1 MTESRTVRILSQRKI
16 DDGVGDQAMTQN
28 NAQPLYDT
36 FARIGLR
43 FTRGNGAWLISD
55 NGERYLDF
63 TSGIAVNALGHN
75 HPKLVKAVEEQAN
88 KLWHVSNL
96 FQSPEQE
103 KVAERLCANSFA
115 DKVFFC
121 NSGAEAIECAIK
133 TARRYQYVS
142 GHPERYEIITFEGAF
157 HGRTLATLAAGGQ
170 QKYLE
175 GFGPKA
181 QGFKQVP
188 FDDEKALRAAIGEKT
203 AALLIAPIQGESGLR
218 PVPTEFMQLLRRICD
233 ENGLLFIVD
242 EVQTGMGRTG
252 KLFAYQW
259 SNIEP
264 DIMALAKGLGGGF
277 PIGACLATKEAA
289 KGMTPGTHGSTFGGN
304 LLAMAA
310 ANAVLD
316 VMLSDGFLD
325 HVNAMANLFK
335 QGLASI
341 IDRFPDVVQ
350 SIRGIGLLTGLKCVV
365 PNVELIA
372 AMRDEKL
379 LTVGAGNNVIR
390 LLPPLIVTEDEIRD
404 GLHRIEKAVQYVSN
418 AHKQK

>member
-1 MTESRTVRILSQRKI
+1 
-16 DDGVGDQAMTQN
+16 MTQN

-75 HPKLVKAVEEQAN
+75 HPKLVKAIEEQAN

-170 QKYLE
+170 EKYLE

-181 QGFKQVP
+181 QGFIQVP

-203 AALLIAPIQGESGLR
+203 AALLIEPIQGESGLR
-218 PVPTEFMQLLRRICD
+218 PVPKEFMQLLRKICN

-259 SNIEP
+259 SGIEP

-316 VMLSDGFLD
+316 VMLADGFLD

-341 IDRFPDVVQ
+341 IDRFPDVVE
-350 SIRGIGLLTGLKCVV
+350 SIRGVGLLTGLKCVV
-365 PNVELIA
+365 KNTEVIA

-379 LTVGAGNNVIR
+379 LGVGAGNNVIR
-390 LLPPLIVTEDEIRD
+390 LLPPLTVTEDEIRD
-404 GLHRIEKAVQYVSN
+404 GLHRIEKAVQLVSN

>member
-1 MTESRTVRILSQRKI
+1 
-16 DDGVGDQAMTQN
+16 MTQN

-75 HPKLVKAVEEQAN
+75 HPKLVKAIEEQAN

-96 FQSPEQE
+96 FESPEQE

-170 QKYLE
+170 EKYLE

-181 QGFKQVP
+181 QGFLQVP
-188 FDDEKALRAAIGEKT
+188 FDDEKALRSAIGEKT
-203 AALLIAPIQGESGLR
+203 AALLIEPIQGESGLR
-218 PVPTEFMQLLRRICD
+218 PVPKEFMRLLRRICD
-233 ENGLLFIVD
+233 ENGLQFIVD

-259 SNIEP
+259 SGIEP

-316 VMLSDGFLD
+316 VMLADGFLD

-341 IDRFPDVVQ
+341 IDRFPDVVE
-350 SIRGIGLLTGLKCVV
+350 SIRGVGLLTGLKCVV
-365 PNVELIA
+365 KNTEVIA

-379 LTVGAGNNVIR
+379 LGVGAGNNVIR
-390 LLPPLIVTEDEIRD
+390 LLPPLTVTEDEIRD
-404 GLHRIEKAVQYVSN
+404 GLHRIEKAIQLVSN

>member
-1 MTESRTVRILSQRKI
+1 
-16 DDGVGDQAMTQN
+16 
-28 NAQPLYDT
+28 
-36 FARIGLR
+36 
-43 FTRGNGAWLISD
+43 
-55 NGERYLDF
+55 
-63 TSGIAVNALGHN
+63 
-75 HPKLVKAVEEQAN
+75 
-88 KLWHVSNL
+88 
-96 FQSPEQE
+96 
-103 KVAERLCANSFA
+103 
-115 DKVFFC
+115 
-121 NSGAEAIECAIK
+121 
-133 TARRYQYVS
+133 
-142 GHPERYEIITFEGAF
+142 
-157 HGRTLATLAAGGQ
+157 
-170 QKYLE
+170 
-175 GFGPKA
+175 
-181 QGFKQVP
+181 
-188 FDDEKALRAAIGEKT
+188 
-203 AALLIAPIQGESGLR
+203 
-218 PVPTEFMQLLRRICD
+218 
-233 ENGLLFIVD
+233 
-242 EVQTGMGRTG
+242 
-252 KLFAYQW
+252 LFAYQW

>member
-1 MTESRTVRILSQRKI
+1 
-16 DDGVGDQAMTQN
+16 MTQN

-133 TARRYQYVS
+133 TARRCQYVS

-181 QGFKQVP
+181 QGFVQVP
-188 FDDEKALRAAIGEKT
+188 FDDEKALRAAIDEKT
-203 AALLIAPIQGESGLR
+203 AALLIEPIQGESGLR

-350 SIRGIGLLTGLKCVV
+350 SIRGIGLLTGVKCVV

>member
-1 MTESRTVRILSQRKI
+1 
-16 DDGVGDQAMTQN
+16 MTQN

-75 HPKLVKAVEEQAN
+75 HPKLVKAIEEQAN

-96 FQSPEQE
+96 FESPEQE

-170 QKYLE
+170 EKYLE

-181 QGFKQVP
+181 QGFLQVP
-188 FDDEKALRAAIGEKT
+188 FDDEKALRSAIGEKT
-203 AALLIAPIQGESGLR
+203 AALLIEPIQGESGLR
-218 PVPTEFMQLLRRICD
+218 PVPKEFMQLLRRICD

-259 SNIEP
+259 SGIEP

-316 VMLSDGFLD
+316 VMLADGFLD

-341 IDRFPDVVQ
+341 IDRFPDVVE
-350 SIRGIGLLTGLKCVV
+350 SIRGVGLLTGLKCVV
-365 PNVELIA
+365 KNTEVIA

-379 LTVGAGNNVIR
+379 LSVGAGNNVIR
-390 LLPPLIVTEDEIRD
+390 LLPPLTVTEDEIRD
-404 GLHRIEKAVQYVSN
+404 GLHRIEKAVQLVSN

>member
-1 MTESRTVRILSQRKI
+1 
-16 DDGVGDQAMTQN
+16 MTQN

-75 HPKLVKAVEEQAN
+75 HPKLVKAIEEQAN

-96 FQSPEQE
+96 FESPEQE

-142 GHPERYEIITFEGAF
+142 GHPDRYEIITFEGAF

-181 QGFKQVP
+181 QGFIQVP

-203 AALLIAPIQGESGLR
+203 AALLIEPIQGESGLR
-218 PVPTEFMQLLRRICD
+218 PVPTEFMQLLRRVCD

>member
-1 MTESRTVRILSQRKI
+1 
-16 DDGVGDQAMTQN
+16 MTQN

-133 TARRYQYVS
+133 TARRYQYVN

-181 QGFKQVP
+181 QGFVQVP

-203 AALLIAPIQGESGLR
+203 AALLIEPIQGESGLR

-341 IDRFPDVVQ
+341 IGRFPDVVQ
-350 SIRGIGLLTGLKCVV
+350 SIRGIGLLTGVKCVV
-365 PNVELIA
+365 PNIELIA

>member
-1 MTESRTVRILSQRKI
+1 
-16 DDGVGDQAMTQN
+16 MTQN

-75 HPKLVKAVEEQAN
+75 HPKLVKAIEEQAN

-170 QKYLE
+170 EKYLE

-181 QGFKQVP
+181 QGFIQVP
-188 FDDEKALRAAIGEKT
+188 FDDEKALRAAIGKKT
-203 AALLIAPIQGESGLR
+203 AALLIEPIQGESGLR
-218 PVPTEFMQLLRRICD
+218 PVPKEFMQLLRRICD

-259 SNIEP
+259 SGIEP

-316 VMLSDGFLD
+316 VMLADGFLG

-341 IDRFPDVVQ
+341 IDRFPDVVE
-350 SIRGIGLLTGLKCVV
+350 SIRGVGLLTGLKCVV
-365 PNVELIA
+365 KNTEVIA

-379 LTVGAGNNVIR
+379 LGVGAGNNVIR
-390 LLPPLIVTEDEIRD
+390 LLPPLTVTEDEIRD
-404 GLHRIEKAVQYVSN
+404 GLHRIEKAIQLVSN

>member
-1 MTESRTVRILSQRKI
+1 
-16 DDGVGDQAMTQN
+16 MTQN

-75 HPKLVKAVEEQAN
+75 HPKLVKAIEEQAH

-170 QKYLE
+170 EKYLE

-181 QGFKQVP
+181 QGFVQVP

-203 AALLIAPIQGESGLR
+203 AALLIEPIQGESGLR
-218 PVPTEFMQLLRRICD
+218 PVPKEFMQLLRKICS

-259 SNIEP
+259 SGIEP

-316 VMLSDGFLD
+316 VMLADGFLD

-341 IDRFPDVVQ
+341 IDRFPDVVE
-350 SIRGIGLLTGLKCVV
+350 SIRGVGLLTGLKCVV
-365 PNVELIA
+365 KNTEVIA

-379 LTVGAGNNVIR
+379 LGVGAGNNVIR
-390 LLPPLIVTEDEIRD
+390 LLPPLTVTEDEIRD
-404 GLHRIEKAVQYVSN
+404 GLHRIEKAVQLVSN

>member
-1 MTESRTVRILSQRKI
+1 
-16 DDGVGDQAMTQN
+16 MTQN

-43 FTRGNGAWLISD
+43 FIRGNGAWLISD

-75 HPKLVKAVEEQAN
+75 HPKLVKAIEEQAN

-96 FQSPEQE
+96 FESPEQE

-170 QKYLE
+170 EKYLE

-181 QGFKQVP
+181 QGFIQVP

-203 AALLIAPIQGESGLR
+203 AALLIEPIQGESGLR
-218 PVPTEFMQLLRRICD
+218 PVPKEFMQLLRRICD

-259 SNIEP
+259 SGIEP

-316 VMLSDGFLD
+316 AMLADGFLD

-341 IDRFPDVVQ
+341 IDRFPDVVE
-350 SIRGIGLLTGLKCVV
+350 SIRGVGLLTGLKCVV
-365 PNVELIA
+365 KNTEVIA

-379 LTVGAGNNVIR
+379 LGVGAGNNVIR
-390 LLPPLIVTEDEIRD
+390 LLPPLTVTEDEIRD
-404 GLHRIEKAVQYVSN
+404 GLHRIEKAIQLVSN

>member
-1 MTESRTVRILSQRKI
+1 
-16 DDGVGDQAMTQN
+16 MTQN

-181 QGFKQVP
+181 QGFVQVP

-203 AALLIAPIQGESGLR
+203 AALLIEPIQGESGLR

-316 VMLSDGFLD
+316 VMLSDSFLD

>member
-1 MTESRTVRILSQRKI
+1 
-16 DDGVGDQAMTQN
+16 MTQN

-75 HPKLVKAVEEQAN
+75 HPKLVKAIEEQAN

-96 FQSPEQE
+96 FESPEQE

-142 GHPERYEIITFEGAF
+142 GHPDRYEIITFEGAF

-170 QKYLE
+170 EKYLE

-181 QGFKQVP
+181 QGFLQVP
-188 FDDEKALRAAIGEKT
+188 FDDEKALRSAIGEKT
-203 AALLIAPIQGESGLR
+203 AALLIEPIQGESGLR
-218 PVPTEFMQLLRRICD
+218 PVPKEFMQLLRRICD

-259 SNIEP
+259 SGIEP

-316 VMLSDGFLD
+316 VMLADGFLD

-341 IDRFPDVVQ
+341 IDRFPDVVE

-365 PNVELIA
+365 KNTEVIA

-379 LTVGAGNNVIR
+379 LGVGAGNNVIR
-390 LLPPLIVTEDEIRD
+390 LLPPLTVTEDEIRD
-404 GLHRIEKAVQYVSN
+404 GLHRIEKAVQLVSN

>member
-1 MTESRTVRILSQRKI
+1 
-16 DDGVGDQAMTQN
+16 MTQN

-43 FTRGNGAWLISD
+43 FIRGNGAWLFSD

-75 HPKLVKAVEEQAN
+75 HPKLVKAIEEQAN

-96 FQSPEQE
+96 FESPEQE

-170 QKYLE
+170 EKYLE

-181 QGFKQVP
+181 QGFIQVP

-203 AALLIAPIQGESGLR
+203 AALLIEPIQGESGLR
-218 PVPTEFMQLLRRICD
+218 PVPKEFMQLLRRICD

-259 SNIEP
+259 SGIEP

-316 VMLSDGFLD
+316 AMLADGFLD

-341 IDRFPDVVQ
+341 IDRFPDVVE
-350 SIRGIGLLTGLKCVV
+350 SIRGVGLLTGLKCVV
-365 PNVELIA
+365 KNTEVIA

-379 LTVGAGNNVIR
+379 LGVGAGNNVIR
-390 LLPPLIVTEDEIRD
+390 LLPPLTVTEDEIRD
-404 GLHRIEKAVQYVSN
+404 GLHRIEKAIQLVSN

>member
-1 MTESRTVRILSQRKI
+1 
-16 DDGVGDQAMTQN
+16 MTQN

-75 HPKLVKAVEEQAN
+75 HPKLVKAIEEQAK

-96 FQSPEQE
+96 FESPEQE

-170 QKYLE
+170 EKYLE

-181 QGFKQVP
+181 QGFLQVP
-188 FDDEKALRAAIGEKT
+188 FDDEKALRSAIGEKT
-203 AALLIAPIQGESGLR
+203 AALLIEPIQGESGLR
-218 PVPTEFMQLLRRICD
+218 PVPKEFMQLLRRICD

-259 SNIEP
+259 SGIEP

-277 PIGACLATKEAA
+277 PIGACLATKDAA

-316 VMLSDGFLD
+316 VMLADGFLD

-341 IDRFPDVVQ
+341 IDRFPDVVE
-350 SIRGIGLLTGLKCVV
+350 SIRGVGLLTGLKCVV
-365 PNVELIA
+365 KNTEVIA

-379 LTVGAGNNVIR
+379 LGVGAGNNVIR
-390 LLPPLIVTEDEIRD
+390 LLPPLTVTEDEIRD
-404 GLHRIEKAVQYVSN
+404 GLHRIEKAVQLVSN

>member
-1 MTESRTVRILSQRKI
+1 
-16 DDGVGDQAMTQN
+16 MTQN

-75 HPKLVKAVEEQAN
+75 HPKLVKAIEEQAN

-96 FQSPEQE
+96 FESPEQE

-170 QKYLE
+170 EKYLE

-181 QGFKQVP
+181 QGFLQVP
-188 FDDEKALRAAIGEKT
+188 FDDEKALRSAIGEKT
-203 AALLIAPIQGESGLR
+203 AALLIEPIQGESGLR
-218 PVPTEFMQLLRRICD
+218 PVPKEFMQLLRRICD

-259 SNIEP
+259 SGIEP

-316 VMLSDGFLD
+316 VMLADGFLD

-341 IDRFPDVVQ
+341 IDRFPDVVE

-365 PNVELIA
+365 KNTEVIA

-379 LTVGAGNNVIR
+379 LGVGAGNNVIR
-390 LLPPLIVTEDEIRD
+390 LLPPLTVTEDEIRD
-404 GLHRIEKAVQYVSN
+404 GLHRIEKAVQLVSN

>member
-1 MTESRTVRILSQRKI
+1 
-16 DDGVGDQAMTQN
+16 MTQN

-133 TARRYQYVS
+133 TARRCQYVS

-181 QGFKQVP
+181 QGFVQVP

-203 AALLIAPIQGESGLR
+203 AALLIEPIQGESGLR

-365 PNVELIA
+365 PNIELIA

>member
-1 MTESRTVRILSQRKI
+1 
-16 DDGVGDQAMTQN
+16 MTQN

-181 QGFKQVP
+181 QGFIQVP

-203 AALLIAPIQGESGLR
+203 AALLIEPIQGESGLR
-218 PVPTEFMQLLRRICD
+218 PVPKEFMQLLRRICD
-233 ENGLLFIVD
+233 ENSLLFIVD

>member
-1 MTESRTVRILSQRKI
+1 
-16 DDGVGDQAMTQN
+16 MTQN

-75 HPKLVKAVEEQAN
+75 HPKLVKAIEEQAN

-96 FQSPEQE
+96 FESPEQE

-170 QKYLE
+170 EKYLE

-181 QGFKQVP
+181 QGFLQVP

-203 AALLIAPIQGESGLR
+203 AALLIEPIQGESGLR
-218 PVPTEFMQLLRRICD
+218 PVPKEFMQLLRRICN

-259 SNIEP
+259 SGIEP

-316 VMLSDGFLD
+316 VMLADGFLD

-341 IDRFPDVVQ
+341 IDRFPDVVE
-350 SIRGIGLLTGLKCVV
+350 SIRGVGLLTGLKCVV
-365 PNVELIA
+365 KNTEVIA

-379 LTVGAGNNVIR
+379 LGVGAGNNVIR
-390 LLPPLIVTEDEIRD
+390 LLPPLTVTEDEIRD
-404 GLHRIEKAVQYVSN
+404 GLHRIEKAVQLVSN

>member
-1 MTESRTVRILSQRKI
+1 
-16 DDGVGDQAMTQN
+16 MTQN

-181 QGFKQVP
+181 QGFVQVP

-203 AALLIAPIQGESGLR
+203 AALLIEPIQGESGLR

-233 ENGLLFIVD
+233 GNGLLFIVD

>member
-1 MTESRTVRILSQRKI
+1 
-16 DDGVGDQAMTQN
+16 MTQN

-75 HPKLVKAVEEQAN
+75 HPKLVKAIEEQAN

-96 FQSPEQE
+96 FESPEQE

-142 GHPERYEIITFEGAF
+142 GHPDRYEIITFEGAF

-181 QGFKQVP
+181 QGFLQVP

-203 AALLIAPIQGESGLR
+203 AALLIEPIQGESGLR
-218 PVPTEFMQLLRRICD
+218 PVPKEFMQLLRRICN

-259 SNIEP
+259 SGIEP

-316 VMLSDGFLD
+316 VMLADGFLD

-341 IDRFPDVVQ
+341 IDRFPDVVE
-350 SIRGIGLLTGLKCVV
+350 SIRGVGLLTGLKCVV
-365 PNVELIA
+365 KNTEVIA

-379 LTVGAGNNVIR
+379 LGVGAGNNVIR
-390 LLPPLIVTEDEIRD
+390 LLPPLTVTEDEIRD
-404 GLHRIEKAVQYVSN
+404 GLHRIEKAVQLVSN

>member
-1 MTESRTVRILSQRKI
+1 
-16 DDGVGDQAMTQN
+16 MTQN

-75 HPKLVKAVEEQAN
+75 HPKLVKAIEEQAN

-103 KVAERLCANSFA
+103 KVAERLCTNSFA

-170 QKYLE
+170 EKYLE

-181 QGFKQVP
+181 QGFIQVP

-203 AALLIAPIQGESGLR
+203 AALLIEPIQGESGLR
-218 PVPTEFMQLLRRICD
+218 PVPKEFMQLLRRICD

-259 SNIEP
+259 SGIEP

-277 PIGACLATKEAA
+277 PIGACLATTEAA

-341 IDRFPDVVQ
+341 IDRFPDVVE
-350 SIRGIGLLTGLKCVV
+350 SIRGVGLLTGLKCVV
-365 PNVELIA
+365 KNTEVIA

-379 LTVGAGNNVIR
+379 LGVGAGNNVIR
-390 LLPPLIVTEDEIRD
+390 LLPPLTVTEDEIRD
-404 GLHRIEKAVQYVSN
+404 GLHRIEKAIQLVSN

>member
-1 MTESRTVRILSQRKI
+1 
-16 DDGVGDQAMTQN
+16 MTQN

-181 QGFKQVP
+181 QGFIQVP

-203 AALLIAPIQGESGLR
+203 AALLIEPIQGESGLR
-218 PVPTEFMQLLRRICD
+218 PVPTEFMQLLRRVCD

-372 AMRDEKL
+372 AMRDGKL

>member
-1 MTESRTVRILSQRKI
+1 
-16 DDGVGDQAMTQN
+16 MTQN

-75 HPKLVKAVEEQAN
+75 HPKLVKAIEEQAN

-181 QGFKQVP
+181 QGFVQVP

-203 AALLIAPIQGESGLR
+203 AALLIEPIQGESGLR

-350 SIRGIGLLTGLKCVV
+350 SIRGIGLLTGVKCVV
-365 PNVELIA
+365 PNIELIA

>member
-1 MTESRTVRILSQRKI
+1 
-16 DDGVGDQAMTQN
+16 MTQN

-115 DKVFFC
+115 NKVFFC

-181 QGFKQVP
+181 QGFVQVP

-203 AALLIAPIQGESGLR
+203 AALLIEPIQGESGLR

-316 VMLSDGFLD
+316 VMLADGFLD

>member
-1 MTESRTVRILSQRKI
+1 
-16 DDGVGDQAMTQN
+16 MTQN

-75 HPKLVKAVEEQAN
+75 HPKLVKAIEEQAN

-96 FQSPEQE
+96 FESPEQE

-170 QKYLE
+170 EKYLE

-181 QGFKQVP
+181 QGFLQVP

-203 AALLIAPIQGESGLR
+203 AALLIEPIQGESGLR
-218 PVPTEFMQLLRRICD
+218 PVPKEFMQLLRRICD
-233 ENGLLFIVD
+233 ENGLQFIVD

-259 SNIEP
+259 SGIEP

-316 VMLSDGFLD
+316 VMLADGFLD

-341 IDRFPDVVQ
+341 IDRFPDVVE
-350 SIRGIGLLTGLKCVV
+350 SIRGVGLLTGLKCVV
-365 PNVELIA
+365 KNTEVIA

-379 LTVGAGNNVIR
+379 LGVGAGNNVIR
-390 LLPPLIVTEDEIRD
+390 LLPPLTVSEDEIRD
-404 GLHRIEKAVQYVSN
+404 GLHRIEKAVQLVSN

>member
-1 MTESRTVRILSQRKI
+1 
-16 DDGVGDQAMTQN
+16 MTQN

-75 HPKLVKAVEEQAN
+75 HPKLVKAIEEQAN

-103 KVAERLCANSFA
+103 KVAERLCTNSFA

-170 QKYLE
+170 EKYLE

-181 QGFKQVP
+181 QGFIQVP

-203 AALLIAPIQGESGLR
+203 AALLIEPIQGESGLR
-218 PVPTEFMQLLRRICD
+218 PVPKEFMQLLRRICD

-259 SNIEP
+259 SGIEP

-316 VMLSDGFLD
+316 VMLADGFLD

-341 IDRFPDVVQ
+341 IDRFPDVVE
-350 SIRGIGLLTGLKCVV
+350 SIRGVGLLTGLKCVV
-365 PNVELIA
+365 KNTEVIA

-379 LTVGAGNNVIR
+379 LGVGAGSNVIR
-390 LLPPLIVTEDEIRD
+390 LLPPLTVTEDEIRD
-404 GLHRIEKAVQYVSN
+404 GLHRIEKAIQLVSN

>member
-1 MTESRTVRILSQRKI
+1 
-16 DDGVGDQAMTQN
+16 MTQN

-75 HPKLVKAVEEQAN
+75 HPKLVKAIEEQAK

-96 FQSPEQE
+96 FESPEQE

-142 GHPERYEIITFEGAF
+142 GHPDRYEIITFEGAF

-170 QKYLE
+170 EKYLE

-181 QGFKQVP
+181 QGFLQVP
-188 FDDEKALRAAIGEKT
+188 FDDEKALRSAIGEKT
-203 AALLIAPIQGESGLR
+203 AALLIEPIQGESGLR
-218 PVPTEFMQLLRRICD
+218 PVPKEFMQLLRRICD

-259 SNIEP
+259 SGIEP

-316 VMLSDGFLD
+316 VMLADGFLD

-341 IDRFPDVVQ
+341 IDRFPDVVE

-365 PNVELIA
+365 KNTEVIA

-379 LTVGAGNNVIR
+379 LGVGAGNNVIR
-390 LLPPLIVTEDEIRD
+390 LLPPLTVTEDEIRD
-404 GLHRIEKAVQYVSN
+404 GLHRIEKAVQLVSN

>member
-1 MTESRTVRILSQRKI
+1 
-16 DDGVGDQAMTQN
+16 MTQN

-75 HPKLVKAVEEQAN
+75 HPKLVKAIEEQAN

-96 FQSPEQE
+96 FESPEQE

-170 QKYLE
+170 EKYLE

-181 QGFKQVP
+181 QGFLQVP

-203 AALLIAPIQGESGLR
+203 AALLIEPIQGESGLR
-218 PVPTEFMQLLRRICD
+218 PVPKEFMQLLRRICD

-259 SNIEP
+259 SGIEP

-316 VMLSDGFLD
+316 VMLADGFLD

-341 IDRFPDVVQ
+341 IDRFPDVVE
-350 SIRGIGLLTGLKCVV
+350 SIRGVGLLTGLKCVV
-365 PNVELIA
+365 KNTEVIA

-379 LTVGAGNNVIR
+379 LGVGAGNNVIR
-390 LLPPLIVTEDEIRD
+390 LLPPLTVTEDEIRD
-404 GLHRIEKAVQYVSN
+404 GLHQIGR
-418 AHKQK
+418 AHV

>member
-1 MTESRTVRILSQRKI
+1 
-16 DDGVGDQAMTQN
+16 MTQN

-181 QGFKQVP
+181 QGFVQVP

-203 AALLIAPIQGESGLR
+203 AALLIEPIQGESGLR

-350 SIRGIGLLTGLKCVV
+350 SIRGIGLLTGVKCVV
-365 PNVELIA
+365 PNIELIA

-404 GLHRIEKAVQYVSN
+404 GLHRVEKAVQYVSN

>member
-1 MTESRTVRILSQRKI
+1 
-16 DDGVGDQAMTQN
+16 MTQN

-75 HPKLVKAVEEQAN
+75 HPKLVKAIEEQAN

-96 FQSPEQE
+96 FESPEQE

-170 QKYLE
+170 EKYLE

-181 QGFKQVP
+181 QGFLQVP
-188 FDDEKALRAAIGEKT
+188 FDDEKALRSAIGEKT
-203 AALLIAPIQGESGLR
+203 AALLIEPIQGESGLR
-218 PVPTEFMQLLRRICD
+218 PVPKEFMQLLRRICD

-259 SNIEP
+259 SGIEP

-316 VMLSDGFLD
+316 VMLADGFLD

-341 IDRFPDVVQ
+341 IDRFPDVVE
-350 SIRGIGLLTGLKCVV
+350 SIRGVGLLTGLKCVV
-365 PNVELIA
+365 KNTEVIA

-379 LTVGAGNNVIR
+379 LGVGAGNNVIR
-390 LLPPLIVTEDEIRD
+390 LLPPLTVTEDEIRD
-404 GLHRIEKAVQYVSN
+404 GLHRIEKAVQLVSN

>member
-1 MTESRTVRILSQRKI
+1 
-16 DDGVGDQAMTQN
+16 MTQN

-75 HPKLVKAVEEQAN
+75 HPKLVKAIEEQAN

-170 QKYLE
+170 EKYLE

-181 QGFKQVP
+181 QGFIQVP
-188 FDDEKALRAAIGEKT
+188 FDDEKALRATIGEKT
-203 AALLIAPIQGESGLR
+203 AALLIEPIQGESGLR
-218 PVPTEFMQLLRRICD
+218 PVPKEFMQLLRRICD

-259 SNIEP
+259 SGIEP

-316 VMLSDGFLD
+316 VMLADGFLD

-341 IDRFPDVVQ
+341 IDRFPDVVE
-350 SIRGIGLLTGLKCVV
+350 SIRGVGLLTGLKCVV
-365 PNVELIA
+365 KNTEVIA

-379 LTVGAGNNVIR
+379 LGVGAGNNVIR
-390 LLPPLIVTEDEIRD
+390 LLPPLTVTEDEIRD
-404 GLHRIEKAVQYVSN
+404 GLHRIEKAVQLVSN

>member
-1 MTESRTVRILSQRKI
+1 
-16 DDGVGDQAMTQN
+16 MTQN

-75 HPKLVKAVEEQAN
+75 HPKLVKAIEEQAN

-170 QKYLE
+170 EKYLE

-181 QGFKQVP
+181 HGFIQVP

-203 AALLIAPIQGESGLR
+203 AALLIEPIQGESGLR
-218 PVPTEFMQLLRRICD
+218 PVPKEFMQLLRRICD

-259 SNIEP
+259 SGIEP

-316 VMLSDGFLD
+316 VMLADGFLD

-341 IDRFPDVVQ
+341 IDRFPDVVE
-350 SIRGIGLLTGLKCVV
+350 SIRGVGLLTGLKCVV
-365 PNVELIA
+365 KNTEVIA

-379 LTVGAGNNVIR
+379 LGVGAGNNVIR
-390 LLPPLIVTEDEIRD
+390 LLPPLTVTEDEIRD
-404 GLHRIEKAVQYVSN
+404 GLHRIEKAIQLVSN

>member
-1 MTESRTVRILSQRKI
+1 
-16 DDGVGDQAMTQN
+16 MTQN

-43 FTRGNGAWLISD
+43 FARGNGAWLISD

-75 HPKLVKAVEEQAN
+75 HPKLVKAIEEQAN

-96 FQSPEQE
+96 FESPEQE

-170 QKYLE
+170 EKYLE

-181 QGFKQVP
+181 QGFLQVP
-188 FDDEKALRAAIGEKT
+188 FDDEKALRSAIGEKT
-203 AALLIAPIQGESGLR
+203 AALLIEPIQGESGLR
-218 PVPTEFMQLLRRICD
+218 PVPKEFMRLLRRICD

-259 SNIEP
+259 SGIEP

-316 VMLSDGFLD
+316 VMLADGFLD

-341 IDRFPDVVQ
+341 IDRFPDVVE
-350 SIRGIGLLTGLKCVV
+350 SIRGVGLLTGLKCVV
-365 PNVELIA
+365 KNTEVIA

-379 LTVGAGNNVIR
+379 LGVGAGSNVIR
-390 LLPPLIVTEDEIRD
+390 LLPPLTVTEDEIRD
-404 GLHRIEKAVQYVSN
+404 GLHRIEKAVQLVSN